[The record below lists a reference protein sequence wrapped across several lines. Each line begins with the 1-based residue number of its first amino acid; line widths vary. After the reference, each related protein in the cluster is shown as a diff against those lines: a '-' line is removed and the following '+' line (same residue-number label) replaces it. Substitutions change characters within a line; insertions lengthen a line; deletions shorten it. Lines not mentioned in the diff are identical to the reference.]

1 MNQPFRFS
9 TSKTL
14 LAVGIFTSMTASH
27 ADEIAE
33 QQNST
38 SVLPTIS
45 IQAQKESISPYVA
58 TKANSALK
66 SDAPLFKT
74 AQSVSV
80 VTREQLD
87 QKQAKTLT
95 DALEGVAGVGAGKL
109 GRRGWDDFVIRGQT
123 SSDSVYVDGLRIGQ
137 SSPTP
142 SVAAEISGMDQV
154 QVLKGPASI
163 NFGLVAPGGMVNLV
177 TKRPQAESFARA
189 TMTYGSYNLKEGT
202 FDLNYSPNNS
212 EKGAFRLNG
221 RISDQDDPTDYVYF
235 KNYYISPSYN
245 FDLGDNTDLS
255 VIASYQH
262 REYIRQQG
270 LPVVGTLKDN
280 PNGAIDRSLYIGDPN
295 FGKYEAD
302 VYRTGYTFKHA
313 FDNGWNFNQNFA
325 VQKTEMDGTAVFART
340 GNNFWAKNKQG
351 EIDYTTIS
359 RKNNSRHQIIDN
371 LSFAIDNRFNKQ
383 FDLYGMQHD
392 LNIGVDAF
400 QEKSDYTNNR
410 CNVGD
415 LNIYAPVYGQTVTCS
430 NPISNHDINRL
441 KYTGLY
447 IRDRIQ
453 LNDQLL
459 LSLSGRQ
466 DWAQTQTTSLV
477 NSNTSKQ
484 SDEAFTGS
492 ASVMYTLNDIVAPY
506 VSYATSFT
514 PNSGTDVNNNPF
526 KPEEGKQVE
535 VGMKLQSPDQRV
547 QGAIAWY
554 DLKRQNVVVND
565 PINTS
570 EKVQRGEQLT
580 RGIETELSAEI
591 LEGLKLT
598 AAYTYT
604 IDAEISKDA
613 NTSNVGKALDNIPE
627 HAYSLSARY
636 KFDPASKLGWYVG
649 GGFRG
654 ETYKTMDKL
663 DVHIPG
669 YTVFDTEAG
678 YDAGHWGAQL
688 AIRNLFDKDY
698 YAGALNEN
706 LVTLGNPRQINFTV
720 KFNY

>member
-1 MNQPFRFS
+1 MTHRFTFS

-14 LAVGIFTSMTASH
+14 LAVAIFTSMTTSH
-27 ADEIAE
+27 AEETAE

-38 SVLPTIS
+38 NVLPTIS
-45 IQAQKESISPYVA
+45 IQAQKENPTSYIA

-66 SDAPLFKT
+66 SDASLFKT

-87 QKQAKTLT
+87 QKQARTLT
-95 DALEGVAGVGAGKL
+95 DALEGVAGVEAGKL
-109 GRRGWDDFVIRGQT
+109 GRRGWDDFIIRGQT

-154 QVLKGPASI
+154 QILKGPASI

-177 TKRPQAESFARA
+177 TKRPEAESFARA
-189 TMTYGSYNLKEGT
+189 SMTYGSYSLKEGT

-235 KNYYISPSYN
+235 KNFYISPSYN

-270 LPVVGTLKDN
+270 LPVIGTLKDN
-280 PNGAIDRSLYIGDPN
+280 PNGPIDRSLYIGDPN

-302 VYRTGYTFKHA
+302 VYRTGYTFKHT
-313 FDNGWNFNQNFA
+313 FDNGWNLNQNFA
-325 VQKTEMDGTAVFART
+325 VQKTEMDGQAVFAQT
-340 GNNFWAKNKQG
+340 KKFWA
-351 EIDYTTIS
+351 DSTYTTIN
-359 RKNNSRHQIIDN
+359 RANNSRHQIIDN
-371 LSFAIDNRFNKQ
+371 LSFAIDNRLNKQ

-392 LNIGVDAF
+392 VNIGVDAF
-400 QEKSDYTNNR
+400 QEKSDYTNDKYNIG
-410 CNVGD
+410 N
-415 LNIYAPVYGQTVTCS
+415 LNIYDPVYGQAVELTENVR
-430 NPISNHDINRL
+430 NINRL
-441 KYTGLY
+441 KYLGLY
-447 IRDRIQ
+447 LRDRIQ

-466 DWAQTQTTSLV
+466 DWAQTQTRSLV

-484 SDEAFTGS
+484 SDNAFTGS

-514 PNSGTDVNNNPF
+514 PNSGTDVNSNPF
-526 KPEEGKQVE
+526 KPEKGKQVE
-535 VGMKLQSPDQRV
+535 VGMKLQSPDQRI

-565 PINTS
+565 SVNPN

-580 RGIETELSAEI
+580 RGIETELSAVI

-613 NTSNVGKALDNIPE
+613 NASNVGKALDNIPE

-636 KFDPASKLGWYVG
+636 KFDPASKLGWYIG

-678 YDAGHWGAQL
+678 YNAEHWGAQL

>member
-1 MNQPFRFS
+1 MNQAPYFS
-9 TSKTL
+9 SSKTF
-14 LAVGIFTSMTASH
+14 LAAAIFSLMTASH
-27 ADEIAE
+27 ADETAE
-33 QQNST
+33 QQNSA

-45 IQAQKESISPYVA
+45 IQAQKESTSPYVA
-58 TKANSALK
+58 TKATSALK

-87 QKQAKTLT
+87 QKQARTLA
-95 DALEGVAGVGAGKL
+95 DALEGVAGVEAGKL

-123 SSDSVYVDGLRIGQ
+123 SSDSVYVDGLRVGQ
-137 SSPTP
+137 NTY
-142 SVAAEISGMDQV
+142 VATELSGMDQV

-177 TKRPQAESFARA
+177 TKRPEAENFARA
-189 TMTYGSYNLKEGT
+189 SMTYGSYSLKEGT

-221 RISDQDDPTDYVYF
+221 RIADQDDPTDYVYF

-255 VIASYQH
+255 IIASYQH

-270 LPVVGTLKDN
+270 LPVIGTLKDN

-313 FDNGWNFNQNFA
+313 FDNGWSFNQNFA
-325 VQKTEMDGTAVFART
+325 VQKTEMDGTAVFAQT
-340 GNNFWAKNKQG
+340 KKFWA
-351 EIDYTTIS
+351 DSSYTTIN
-359 RKNNSRHQIIDN
+359 RANNSRHQVIDN
-371 LSFAIDNRFNKQ
+371 LSFAIDNRLNKQ

-392 LNIGVDAF
+392 INIGVDAF
-400 QEKSDYTNNR
+400 QEKSDYTNDKYDIGN
-410 CNVGD
+410 
-415 LNIYAPVYGQTVTCS
+415 LNIYDPVYGQKVTLKQ
-430 NPISNHDINRL
+430 NVRDINRL
-441 KYTGLY
+441 KYLGFYL
-447 IRDRIQ
+447 RDRIQ
-453 LNDQLL
+453 LNDQWL

-466 DWAQTQTTSLV
+466 DWAQTQSTSLV
-477 NSNTSKQ
+477 TSSASKQ
-484 SDEAFTGS
+484 SDNAFTGS

-554 DLKRQNVVVND
+554 DLKRQNVLVTDTTN
-565 PINTS
+565 S
-570 EKVQRGEQLT
+570 GYKAQRGEQLT

-613 NTSNVGKALDNIPE
+613 NSSNVGKALDNIPE

-636 KFDPASKLGWYVG
+636 KFDPTSKLGWYVG

-654 ETYKTMDKL
+654 ETYKTVDGL
-663 DVHIPG
+663 DVHVPG